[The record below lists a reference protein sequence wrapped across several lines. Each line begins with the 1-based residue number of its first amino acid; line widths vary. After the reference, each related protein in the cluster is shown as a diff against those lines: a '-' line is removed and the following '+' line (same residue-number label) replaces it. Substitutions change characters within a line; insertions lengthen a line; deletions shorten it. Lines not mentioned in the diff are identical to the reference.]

1 MVRNLQYTYYKMEN
15 SFFIFT
21 DKEEIEIERF
31 HICTWEF
38 KSSRPLIEF
47 GAEISKNSIKDK
59 DSLCLSIY
67 IPWLTD
73 ECKISDL
80 YKNLSNFENRRF
92 IFNDSIERIDSLDG
106 GKNRFGVIYTFKERK
121 EKLCILP
128 VNITKSDCT
137 ISINLSLNKYK
148 GQDKDKK
155 NEEAKPNIYFR
166 FLIKPA
172 IQNIST
178 IIPGI
183 GKSTIIYDVK
193 INEQRNIP
201 DDKIDF
207 FEEKKFCTIK
217 TCFLFNIIPNKYDI
231 TFFESAHLKNI
242 RTLEYDSFKKYL
254 PDSRVK
260 KDELIVVFLKKNNL
274 ESYTF
279 FNIFSK
285 ERIGMGQFALAIL
298 INIIC
303 GFLLFLPGYR
313 GNGNKQISWRL
324 WEWFTTELYIV
335 AILVLM
341 TGLYFF
347 LPIKDWLKKIV
358 NWLKKIVNWL
368 KKVVNWIKSF

>member
-1 MVRNLQYTYYKMEN
+1 MEN

-21 DKEEIEIERF
+21 DKEEIVIERF

-38 KSSRPLIEF
+38 KDRKPLIEF

-80 YKNLSNFENRRF
+80 YKNLSNFENSRF
-92 IFNDSIERIDSLDG
+92 IFNDSIEHIDSLDG

-128 VNITKSDCT
+128 VNITKSDCI
-137 ISINLSLNKYK
+137 ISINLPLNKYQYQEK
-148 GQDKDKK
+148 EKEKEGNK
-155 NEEAKPNIYFR
+155 EEKPNIYFR

-172 IQNIST
+172 IQNIPT

-183 GKSTIIYDVK
+183 GKSTIIYDIK

-201 DDKIDF
+201 DDKIVF
-207 FEEKKFCTIK
+207 FEEKKFCKIK

-231 TFFESAHLKNI
+231 TFFENRTLKSI
-242 RTLEYDSFKKYL
+242 RTLEYNLFKKYL

-260 KDELIVVFLKKNNL
+260 RDDLIVIFNKK
-274 ESYTF
+274 ESPEDKEFPSYSF
-279 FNIFSK
+279 FAIYSK
-285 ERIGMGQFALAIL
+285 EIIGMGQFAVAIL
-298 INIIC
+298 INIFC
-303 GFLLFLPGYR
+303 GFLLFLLDRR
-313 GNGNKQISWRL
+313 GIS
-324 WEWFTTELYIV
+324 
-335 AILVLM
+335 
-341 TGLYFF
+341 LYFLENLSPELCLGFFF
-347 LPIKDWLKKIV
+347 LITFLYLFYIPIKNWVTKKITYV
-358 NWLKKIVNWL
+358 IKWVIKKSTHIINWFKN
-368 KKVVNWIKSF
+368 FG

>member
-21 DKEEIEIERF
+21 DKEKIEIERF

-38 KSSRPLIEF
+38 KSSKPLIEF
-47 GAEISKNSIKDK
+47 GAEISKNSIPTGDTL
-59 DSLCLSIY
+59 SLFFY

-73 ECKISDL
+73 KCKINDL
-80 YKNLSNFENRRF
+80 YENLKDSENSRF
-92 IFNDSIERIDSLDG
+92 IFNDSIVHIDPSDG
-106 GKNRFGVIYTFKERK
+106 GKNTSGIIYEFKGRK

-128 VNITKSDCT
+128 VTLKKNDKV
-137 ISINLSLNKYK
+137 ISVDLPLNKYNSFT
-148 GQDKDKK
+148 Q
-155 NEEAKPNIYFR
+155 NTANIYFR
-166 FLIKPA
+166 FLIEPFKDILAPK
-172 IQNIST
+172 
-178 IIPGI
+178 PGI
-183 GKSTIIYDVK
+183 GKSTIIYDIK

-201 DDKIDF
+201 DTEVFK
-207 FEEKKFCTIK
+207 EKRFCTIK

-231 TFFESAHLKNI
+231 TFFESVYLKNI

-260 KDELIVVFLKKNNL
+260 KDELIVVFLKKNDL

-313 GNGNKQISWRL
+313 VEDKKQISWRF

-335 AILVLM
+335 AVLVLI

-347 LPIKDWLKKIV
+347 IPIIKYRLKKI
-358 NWLKKIVNWL
+358 KDRIKDC
-368 KKVVNWIKSF
+368 NWIKSFRQN

>member
-38 KSSRPLIEF
+38 KSSKPLIEF

-80 YKNLSNFENRRF
+80 YKNLKERENARF
-92 IFNDSIERIDSLDG
+92 IFNDSIVSDVPLDPHTDDV
-106 GKNRFGVIYTFKERK
+106 GVIHKFQNKEA
-121 EKLCILP
+121 LCILP
-128 VNITKSDCT
+128 IKKTIERKIISVLIDLKPYKQECKNIET
-137 ISINLSLNKYK
+137 N
-148 GQDKDKK
+148 
-155 NEEAKPNIYFR
+155 PNIYFR
-166 FLIKPA
+166 FLIEPVEK
-172 IQNIST
+172 
-178 IIPGI
+178 IPMIKKGV
-183 GKSTIIYDVK
+183 GKSTIIYDIKV
-193 INEQRNIP
+193 NERRNISSS
-201 DDKIDF
+201 
-207 FEEKKFCTIK
+207 EEKNLRDKAFCKIK
-217 TCFLFNIIPNKYDI
+217 NCFLFNIIPNKYDVV
-231 TFFESAHLKNI
+231 FFENKSLKNI
-242 RTLEYDSFKKYL
+242 RALEYESFKKYL

-260 KDELIVVFLKKNNL
+260 KDELIVVFNKKNSV
-274 ESYTF
+274 EQSPSYSF
-279 FNIFSK
+279 FTIYSR

-313 GNGNKQISWRL
+313 GEGNKQISWRL
-324 WEWFTTELYIV
+324 WEWFTIELYIV

-347 LPIKDWLKKIV
+347 LPIEDWPKKIKDWLKK
-358 NWLKKIVNWL
+358 L
-368 KKVVNWIKSF
+368 

>member
-1 MVRNLQYTYYKMEN
+1 MQYTYYKMEN

-38 KSSRPLIEF
+38 KDQKPLIEF
-47 GAEISKNSIKDK
+47 GAEISKDSIEDK

-67 IPWLTD
+67 IPWFSKSY
-73 ECKISDL
+73 EIEDL
-80 YKNLSNFENRRF
+80 YKNLSNFENSRF
-92 IFNDSIERIDSLDG
+92 IFNDSIEHIDSLDG

-128 VNITKSDCT
+128 VNITKSDCI
-137 ISINLSLNKYK
+137 ISINLPLNKYK
-148 GQDKDKK
+148 EIK
-155 NEEAKPNIYFR
+155 NTKPNIYFR

-172 IQNIST
+172 IQKIST

-183 GKSTIIYDVK
+183 GKSTIIYDIK

-201 DDKIDF
+201 DDKIDL

-217 TCFLFNIIPNKYDI
+217 TCFLFNIVPNKYDI

-254 PDSRVK
+254 ADSRVK
-260 KDELIVVFLKKNNL
+260 KDGLIVVFLKKNDL

-285 ERIGMGQFALAIL
+285 ERIGTGQFAIAIL
-298 INIIC
+298 INIFC

-313 GNGNKQISWRL
+313 GEGNKQISWRL

-335 AILVLM
+335 AVLVLL

-347 LPIKDWLKKIV
+347 YIPIKNRIVDFFIRLK
-358 NWLKKIVNWL
+358 NHFKK
-368 KKVVNWIKSF
+368 F

>member
-1 MVRNLQYTYYKMEN
+1 MEN

-21 DKEEIEIERF
+21 DKEEIVIERF

-38 KSSRPLIEF
+38 KDQKPLIEF
-47 GAEISKNSIKDK
+47 GAEISKNSIPTGDTL
-59 DSLCLSIY
+59 SLFFY

-73 ECKISDL
+73 KCKINDL
-80 YKNLSNFENRRF
+80 YENLKDSENSRF
-92 IFNDSIERIDSLDG
+92 IFNDSIVHIDPSDG
-106 GKNRFGVIYTFKERK
+106 GKNTSGIIYEFKGRK

-128 VNITKSDCT
+128 VTLKKNDKKDNDKV
-137 ISINLSLNKYK
+137 ISVDLPLNKYNSFT
-148 GQDKDKK
+148 Q
-155 NEEAKPNIYFR
+155 NTANIYFR
-166 FLIKPA
+166 FLIEPFKDILAPK
-172 IQNIST
+172 
-178 IIPGI
+178 PGI
-183 GKSTIIYDVK
+183 GKSTIIYDIK

-201 DDKIDF
+201 DDKIDL

-217 TCFLFNIIPNKYDI
+217 TCFLFNIVPNKYDI
-231 TFFESAHLKNI
+231 TFFESVYLKNI

-260 KDELIVVFLKKNNL
+260 KDELIVVFLKKNDL

-313 GNGNKQISWRL
+313 GEGNKQISWRL

-335 AILVLM
+335 AVLVLL

-347 LPIKDWLKKIV
+347 YIPIKNRIVDFFIRLK
-358 NWLKKIVNWL
+358 NHFKK
-368 KKVVNWIKSF
+368 F

>member
-1 MVRNLQYTYYKMEN
+1 MEN

-21 DKEEIEIERF
+21 DKEEIVIERF

-38 KSSRPLIEF
+38 KDQKPLIEF
-47 GAEISKNSIKDK
+47 GAEISKNSIPTGDTL
-59 DSLCLSIY
+59 SLFFY

-73 ECKISDL
+73 KCKINDL
-80 YKNLSNFENRRF
+80 YENLKDSENSRF
-92 IFNDSIERIDSLDG
+92 IFNDSIVHIDTSDG
-106 GKNRFGVIYTFKERK
+106 GKNTSGIIYEFKGRK

-128 VNITKSDCT
+128 VTLKKNDKKDNDKV
-137 ISINLSLNKYK
+137 ISVDLPLNKYNSFT
-148 GQDKDKK
+148 Q
-155 NEEAKPNIYFR
+155 NTANIYFR
-166 FLIKPA
+166 FLIEPFKDILAPK
-172 IQNIST
+172 
-178 IIPGI
+178 PGI
-183 GKSTIIYDVK
+183 GKSTIIYDIK

-201 DDKIDF
+201 DDKIDL

-217 TCFLFNIIPNKYDI
+217 TCFLFNIVPNKYDI
-231 TFFESAHLKNI
+231 TFFESVYLKNI

-260 KDELIVVFLKKNNL
+260 KDELIVVFLKKNDL

-313 GNGNKQISWRL
+313 GEGNKQISWRL

-335 AILVLM
+335 AVLVLL

-347 LPIKDWLKKIV
+347 YIPIKNRIVDFFIRLK
-358 NWLKKIVNWL
+358 NHFKK
-368 KKVVNWIKSF
+368 F

>member
-21 DKEEIEIERF
+21 DKEKIEIERF

-38 KSSRPLIEF
+38 KSSKPLIEF

-73 ECKISDL
+73 KCKISDL
-80 YKNLSNFENRRF
+80 YKNLSNFENSRF
-92 IFNDSIERIDSLDG
+92 IFNDSIEHIDSLDG
-106 GKNRFGVIYTFKERK
+106 GKNRFGVIYAFKERK
-121 EKLCILP
+121 EELCILP
-128 VNITKSDCT
+128 VNITKGDCI
-137 ISINLSLNKYK
+137 ISIDLPLNKYK
-148 GQDKDKK
+148 EING
-155 NEEAKPNIYFR
+155 EKPNIYFR
-166 FLIKPA
+166 ILIKPA

-178 IIPGI
+178 IILGI
-183 GKSTIIYDVK
+183 GKSTIIYDIK

-201 DDKIDF
+201 DDKIVF
-207 FEEKKFCTIK
+207 FEEKKFCAIK
-217 TCFLFNIIPNKYDI
+217 TCFLFNIVPNKHDV

-254 PDSRVK
+254 LDSRVK
-260 KDELIVVFLKKNNL
+260 KDDLMVVFLKKNDL

-298 INIIC
+298 INILC
-303 GFLLFLPGYR
+303 GFLLTLPGYR
-313 GNGNKQISWRL
+313 KSFAAGQNPLMI
-324 WEWFTTELYIV
+324 WEWFTWELYTVLALFIV
-335 AILVLM
+335 SLLL
-341 TGLYFF
+341 LY
-347 LPIKDWLKKIV
+347 PPKWLKWILKWILNILKWILNKI
-358 NWLKKIVNWL
+358 NI
-368 KKVVNWIKSF
+368 